1 MKRTKPFNVEFKY
14 NPFQDLTEIL
24 VDQMEYDSIAGYFN
38 NEERKA
44 VKYTVL
50 KKLYSEDVA
59 KENLALRRENE
70 QLRKIVAV
78 YEQLTN
84 THRQACGAVNNPE

>member
-1 MKRTKPFNVEFKY
+1 MKRTKPFNIEFKY

-38 NEERKA
+38 NEEREA

-78 YEQLTN
+78 YEQMKEEGN
-84 THRQACGAVNNPE
+84 DF

>member
-38 NEERKA
+38 NEEREA

-78 YEQLTN
+78 YEQIKDDDN
-84 THRQACGAVNNPE
+84 DF

>member
-1 MKRTKPFNVEFKY
+1 MKRTKPFNIEFKY

-38 NEERKA
+38 NEEREA
-44 VKYTVL
+44 VKYTIL

-78 YEQLTN
+78 YEQMKEDDN
-84 THRQACGAVNNPE
+84 DF

>member
-38 NEERKA
+38 NEEREA

-78 YEQLTN
+78 YEQMKEDDN
-84 THRQACGAVNNPE
+84 DFE

>member
-38 NEERKA
+38 NEEREA

-78 YEQLTN
+78 YEQIKEDDN
-84 THRQACGAVNNPE
+84 DF

>member
-1 MKRTKPFNVEFKY
+1 MKRTKPFNIEFKY

-38 NEERKA
+38 SEEREA

-78 YEQLTN
+78 YEQIKEDDTY
-84 THRQACGAVNNPE
+84 

>member
-1 MKRTKPFNVEFKY
+1 MKRTKPFNIEFKY

-38 NEERKA
+38 NEEREA

-78 YEQLTN
+78 YEQMKEDDN
-84 THRQACGAVNNPE
+84 DF

>member
-1 MKRTKPFNVEFKY
+1 MRRTKPFNIEFKY

-38 NEERKA
+38 NEEREA

-78 YEQLTN
+78 YEQMKEEDN
-84 THRQACGAVNNPE
+84 DF

>member
-1 MKRTKPFNVEFKY
+1 MKRTKPFNIEFKY

-38 NEERKA
+38 NEEREA

-78 YEQLTN
+78 YEKMKEDDN
-84 THRQACGAVNNPE
+84 DF

>member
-1 MKRTKPFNVEFKY
+1 MKRTKPFNIEFKY

-38 NEERKA
+38 NDEREA
-44 VKYTVL
+44 IKYTVL

-78 YEQLTN
+78 YEQMKEDDN
-84 THRQACGAVNNPE
+84 GF

>member
-24 VDQMEYDSIAGYFN
+24 VDQMTYDSIAGYFN
-38 NEERKA
+38 NEEREA

-78 YEQLTN
+78 YEQMKDDDN
-84 THRQACGAVNNPE
+84 DF

>member
-1 MKRTKPFNVEFKY
+1 MKRTKPFNIEFKY

-38 NEERKA
+38 NEEREA

-78 YEQLTN
+78 YEQIKEDDN
-84 THRQACGAVNNPE
+84 DF

>member
-24 VDQMEYDSIAGYFN
+24 VDQIEYDSIAGYFN
-38 NEERKA
+38 NEEREA

-78 YEQLTN
+78 YEQMKEDDN
-84 THRQACGAVNNPE
+84 DF

>member
-38 NEERKA
+38 NEEREA

-78 YEQLTN
+78 YEQMKEDDTY
-84 THRQACGAVNNPE
+84 

>member
-1 MKRTKPFNVEFKY
+1 MKRTKPFNIEFKY

-24 VDQMEYDSIAGYFN
+24 VGQMEYDSIAGYFN
-38 NEERKA
+38 NEEREA

-78 YEQLTN
+78 YEQMKEEDN
-84 THRQACGAVNNPE
+84 DF

>member
-1 MKRTKPFNVEFKY
+1 MKRTKPFTIEFKY

-38 NEERKA
+38 NEEREA

-78 YEQLTN
+78 YEQMKEDD
-84 THRQACGAVNNPE
+84 HDF

>member
-38 NEERKA
+38 NEEREA
-44 VKYTVL
+44 IKYTVL

-78 YEQLTN
+78 YEQMKEDDN
-84 THRQACGAVNNPE
+84 DF

>member
-38 NEERKA
+38 NEEREA

-78 YEQLTN
+78 YEQMKEEYN
-84 THRQACGAVNNPE
+84 DF

>member
-1 MKRTKPFNVEFKY
+1 MKRTKPFNIEFKY

-24 VDQMEYDSIAGYFN
+24 VDQMTYDSIAGYFN
-38 NEERKA
+38 NEEREA

-78 YEQLTN
+78 YEQMKEDDN
-84 THRQACGAVNNPE
+84 DF

>member
-38 NEERKA
+38 NEEREA

-78 YEQLTN
+78 YEQMKEDDN
-84 THRQACGAVNNPE
+84 DF

>member
-38 NEERKA
+38 NEEREA

-78 YEQLTN
+78 YEQMKEGDN
-84 THRQACGAVNNPE
+84 DF

>member
-1 MKRTKPFNVEFKY
+1 MKRTKPFNVGFKY

-38 NEERKA
+38 NEEREA

-78 YEQLTN
+78 YEQMKEDDN
-84 THRQACGAVNNPE
+84 DF

>member
-1 MKRTKPFNVEFKY
+1 MKRTKPFNVELKY

-38 NEERKA
+38 NEEREA

-78 YEQLTN
+78 YEQMKDDDN
-84 THRQACGAVNNPE
+84 DF

>member
-38 NEERKA
+38 NEEREA

-78 YEQLTN
+78 YEQMKEDDNDL
-84 THRQACGAVNNPE
+84 

>member
-1 MKRTKPFNVEFKY
+1 MKRTKPFNIEFKY

-24 VDQMEYDSIAGYFN
+24 VDQMEYDCIEGYFN
-38 NEERKA
+38 NEEREA

-59 KENLALRRENE
+59 KENLARRRENE

-78 YEQLTN
+78 YEQMKEDDN
-84 THRQACGAVNNPE
+84 GF

>member
-1 MKRTKPFNVEFKY
+1 MKRTKPFNIEFKY

-24 VDQMEYDSIAGYFN
+24 VDQMAYDSIAGYFN
-38 NEERKA
+38 NEEREA
-44 VKYTVL
+44 VKYTIL
-50 KKLYSEDVA
+50 KKLYSEDIA

-78 YEQLTN
+78 YEQMKEDEN
-84 THRQACGAVNNPE
+84 DY

>member
-24 VDQMEYDSIAGYFN
+24 VDQMEDDSIAGYFN
-38 NEERKA
+38 NEEREA

-78 YEQLTN
+78 YEQMKDDDTY
-84 THRQACGAVNNPE
+84 

>member
-1 MKRTKPFNVEFKY
+1 MKRTKPFNIEFKY

-38 NEERKA
+38 NEECEA

-50 KKLYSEDVA
+50 KKLYSEVT
-59 KENLALRRENE
+59 K
-70 QLRKIVAV
+70 
-78 YEQLTN
+78 
-84 THRQACGAVNNPE
+84 

>member
-1 MKRTKPFNVEFKY
+1 MKRTKPFNIEFKY

-24 VDQMEYDSIAGYFN
+24 VDQMAYDSIAGYFN
-38 NEERKA
+38 NEEREA

-78 YEQLTN
+78 YEQMKEDENDYWKT
-84 THRQACGAVNNPE
+84 

>member
-1 MKRTKPFNVEFKY
+1 MKRTKPFNIEFKY

-24 VDQMEYDSIAGYFN
+24 VDQMAYDSIAGYFN
-38 NEERKA
+38 NEEREA
-44 VKYTVL
+44 VKYTIL

-78 YEQLTN
+78 YEQMKEDEN
-84 THRQACGAVNNPE
+84 DY

>member
-38 NEERKA
+38 NEEREA

-78 YEQLTN
+78 YEQMKDDDTY
-84 THRQACGAVNNPE
+84 

>member
-1 MKRTKPFNVEFKY
+1 MKRTKPFNIEFKY

-38 NEERKA
+38 NEEREA

-78 YEQLTN
+78 YEQMKEE
-84 THRQACGAVNNPE
+84 NNDF

>member
-38 NEERKA
+38 NEEREA

-50 KKLYSEDVA
+50 KKLYSEEVA

-78 YEQLTN
+78 YEQMKEDDTY
-84 THRQACGAVNNPE
+84 

>member
-1 MKRTKPFNVEFKY
+1 MKRTKPFNIEFKY

-24 VDQMEYDSIAGYFN
+24 VDQMAYDSIAGYFN
-38 NEERKA
+38 NEEREA

-78 YEQLTN
+78 YEQMKEDEN
-84 THRQACGAVNNPE
+84 DY

>member
-1 MKRTKPFNVEFKY
+1 MKRTKPFNIEFKY

-24 VDQMEYDSIAGYFN
+24 VDQMEYDNIAGYFN
-38 NEERKA
+38 NEEREA
-44 VKYTVL
+44 IKYTVL

-78 YEQLTN
+78 YEQMKDDDTY
-84 THRQACGAVNNPE
+84 

>member
-1 MKRTKPFNVEFKY
+1 MKRTKPFNIEFKY

-24 VDQMEYDSIAGYFN
+24 VDQMPYDSIAGYFN
-38 NEERKA
+38 NEEREA

-78 YEQLTN
+78 YEQMKEDDN
-84 THRQACGAVNNPE
+84 DF

>member
-1 MKRTKPFNVEFKY
+1 MKRTKPFNIEFKY

-24 VDQMEYDSIAGYFN
+24 VDQMTYDSIAGYFN
-38 NEERKA
+38 NEEREA

-78 YEQLTN
+78 YEQMKEDDTY
-84 THRQACGAVNNPE
+84 

>member
-1 MKRTKPFNVEFKY
+1 MKRTKPFNIEFKY

-38 NEERKA
+38 NEEREA

-78 YEQLTN
+78 YEQIKEEDN
-84 THRQACGAVNNPE
+84 DF

>member
-38 NEERKA
+38 NEEREA

-78 YEQLTN
+78 YEQMKEDDN
-84 THRQACGAVNNPE
+84 EF

>member
-1 MKRTKPFNVEFKY
+1 MERRTKPYSVEFKY

-24 VDQMEYDSIAGYFN
+24 VDQRNYDSISGYFN
-38 NEERKA
+38 NEEREA

-50 KKLYSEDVA
+50 KKLYSEDVS

-78 YEQLTN
+78 YEQMKDEN
-84 THRQACGAVNNPE
+84 DDF